1 MGVRRVMAG
10 AFIGVGALV
19 LIAGGVFEVVRGNPT
34 NGFAMIGLGTTPLTT
49 MLGFFMGE
57 SNGKKIASETN

>member
-10 AFIGVGALV
+10 AFIGVGSLL
-19 LIAGGVFEVVRGNPT
+19 LISGGVWLVVKGDAT
-34 NGFAMIGLGTTPLTT
+34 EGFAMIGLGTTPLST

-57 SNGKKIASETN
+57 SNGKKLALEET